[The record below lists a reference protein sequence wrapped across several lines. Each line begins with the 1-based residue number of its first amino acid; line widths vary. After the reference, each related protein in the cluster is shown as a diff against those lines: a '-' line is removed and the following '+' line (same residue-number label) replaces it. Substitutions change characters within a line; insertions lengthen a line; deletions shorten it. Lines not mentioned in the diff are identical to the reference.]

1 MSRIHDALRKAQ
13 KERESSLQKFPG
25 PVTTIPADEES
36 GSIESASTHVAERVS
51 GAEAKSSEEFI
62 RFDQLRSRC
71 AKHVWMTNPGLLA
84 FARSNNPNAGAEQ
97 FRGLRSRL
105 YLARENKPFRSLL
118 VTSAVAGDGKTY
130 VASNLA
136 QAIAWQSD
144 RRVLMIDADLRN
156 SNLHKPFGASLG
168 PGLSDYLS
176 GKATEFEVL
185 QFGGLGNLC
194 LIPGGTPVSDPTE
207 LIAGERFGKL
217 IERMAPVFEWI
228 IVDSPPILPVSDAG
242 ILTRVCDSV
251 LMVVGAGTTSVED
264 AQRACQAMREKN
276 LLGIVLNRAEQA
288 HAYSG
293 QYPYKETKEMPV

>member
-13 KERESSLQKFPG
+13 KERETTLQKFQG
-25 PVTTIPADEES
+25 NITTIPADEEM
-36 GSIESASTHVAERVS
+36 GSIESASTGATEQVS
-51 GAEAKSSEEFI
+51 EAEAKSAEEFI

-71 AKHVWMTNPGLLA
+71 AKHVWKMNPALLA
-84 FARSNNPNAGAEQ
+84 FARNNNPNAGAEQ

-105 YLARENKPFRSLL
+105 YLVRENKAFRSLL
-118 VTSAVAGDGKTY
+118 VTSATAGDGKTY

-156 SNLHKPFGASLG
+156 SNLHKPFGAPLG

-176 GKATEFEVL
+176 GKATEFDVV

-194 LIPGGTPVSDPTE
+194 LIPGGTQVSDPTE

-251 LMVVGAGTTSVED
+251 LLVIGAGTTGVEV
-264 AQRACQAMREKN
+264 AQRACQEMREKN
-276 LLGIVLNRAEQA
+276 LLGVVLNRAENAQ
-288 HAYSG
+288 AYSG
-293 QYPYKETKEMPV
+293 QYPYNQAKETTV